1 MEQSYRSYSE
11 VFEDYH
17 GVITPASTGVADKG
31 LKFTGSPEFCT
42 VWTYMG
48 LPSISLPLLTGGNNL
63 PLGVQLI
70 GNKYDDLKFIG
81 IANWLEKESKKFNE

>member
-31 LKFTGSPEFCT
+31 LNLLAVLSFVQFGLTWVYHLYHCLYLLGKI
-42 VWTYMG
+42 TYH
-48 LPSISLPLLTGGNNL
+48 
-63 PLGVQLI
+63 
-70 GNKYDDLKFIG
+70 
-81 IANWLEKESKKFNE
+81 